1 MSAPPSTRIVPPYL
15 FICVGVAV
23 LIVVAGYFVFPSL
36 RPSTPSAMG
45 VDAIAARLAPVS
57 TVEFASSAPAAAP
70 TLRTGEAVYS
80 SVCVVCHGTGVAG
93 APKFGD
99 KKAWA
104 PRIAQGFDV
113 LVKHATEGYKAMPPK
128 GGNADLDPQEVA
140 RAVAWMADHAGA
152 SFKEP

>member
-1 MSAPPSTRIVPPYL
+1 MSAPPSTRIVPQYL
-15 FICVGVAV
+15 FVFVAVAV
-23 LIVVAGYFVFPSL
+23 LIVAAGYFVFPPL
-36 RPSTPSAMG
+36 RPSSPAVMSPEAT
-45 VDAIAARLAPVS
+45 AARLAPVS
-57 TVEFASSAPAAAP
+57 TVELASSAPAAAP

>member
-15 FICVGVAV
+15 FIFVAVAV
-23 LIVVAGYFVFPSL
+23 LIVVAGYFVFPPL
-36 RPSTPSAMG
+36 RPNSPAAMSPE
-45 VDAIAARLAPVS
+45 AIAARLAPVS
-57 TVEFASSAPAAAP
+57 TVELASSAPAP

-113 LVKHATEGYKAMPPK
+113 LVKHATEGYKGMPPK